1 MVHLRICNMATTYC
15 TWLNAN
21 DSPSTGSIVCYEG
34 EKQYQDGPYNHMF
47 VEISDCHVRARLHKA
62 HYDSKE
68 DFIAKL
74 KLLSR
79 DINLFIKH
87 LEETEI

>member
-1 MVHLRICNMATTYC
+1 
-15 TWLNAN
+15 
-21 DSPSTGSIVCYEG
+21 
-34 EKQYQDGPYNHMF
+34 MF
-47 VEISDCHVRARLHKA
+47 VEISDCYVRARLHKA
-62 HYDSKE
+62 YYDSKE